1 MELTNSIKK
10 NINRSDSQR
19 ISFFEYLYV
28 FVLIIYAGHANT
40 FVEYL
45 VVTENPVGVFLPII
59 LSGILAIKWN
69 IIFDKQFYLLLFCF
83 FIYFIA
89 ISIKYQ
95 EFRLNLLLINFW
107 RFIIVYTSVKALKFN
122 LFRIFEYLL
131 YCLAIIGLLMWS
143 VQSILGGNSLLNYF
157 SNILSNDSF
166 SFVSG
171 GGLTTIF
178 YSVQPTSSSLLF
190 ENLPPRNCGFAWE
203 PGGFAVYLSMAIFIN
218 LFITNTDSK
227 GKIRFWVLLLALIST
242 QSTTG
247 YAIFT
252 IIMLF
257 YYLNKKMNIVLL
269 ILPIIITAS
278 IFIFSLPFMSNKIIS
293 LVNETSAIDL
303 IVENSIGMETQET
316 PQRFTSFMIAIR
328 DFINNPILGTGSFK
342 EESWTYKIGA
352 NISPISGIGNLL
364 AQHGIIGLLFFIILS
379 IKTSFLF
386 SKYFRFKGDFLM
398 FFIILFISISY
409 SIIFFPLVMCFW
421 MFAFFEPLKASP
433 K

>member
-45 VVTENPVGVFLPII
+45 VVMENPVGVFLPIV
-59 LSGILAIKWN
+59 LSVILATKWN
-69 IIFDKQFYLLLFCF
+69 IIFNKQFYLLIFGF
-83 FIYFIA
+83 FIYFMA
-89 ISIKYQ
+89 ISIKYK
-95 EFRLNLLLINFW
+95 EIHPNLLLLNLWTF
-107 RFIIVYTSVKALKFN
+107 FIVYASVKALKFN
-122 LFRIFEYLL
+122 LFRIYEYLL
-131 YCLAIIGLLMWS
+131 YGLSIIGLLMWIL
-143 VQSILGGNSLLNYF
+143 QTILGGDSLFNYF
-157 SNILSNDSF
+157 SSILSNDSF
-166 SFVSG
+166 SYVSG
-171 GGLTTIF
+171 RGLTAII
-178 YSVQPTSSSLLF
+178 YSVQPTSASLLF
-190 ENLPPRNCGFAWE
+190 NYLPPRNCGFAWE
-203 PGGFAVYLSMAIFIN
+203 PGGFAVYLCLAIFIN
-218 LFITNTDSK
+218 LFVANPDPK

-257 YYLNKKMNIVLL
+257 YYLNKKLNIVLL

-293 LVNETSAIDL
+293 LVNETNEIDL
-303 IVENSIGMETQET
+303 IVAESIGIETQEA

-328 DFINNPILGTGSFK
+328 DFYNNPILGLGSFK
-342 EESWTYKIGA
+342 EESWTSKIGA
-352 NISPISGIGNLL
+352 NISPITGIGNLL
-364 AQHGIIGLLFFIILS
+364 ANYGIIGFLFFIILS

-386 SKYFRFKGDFLM
+386 SKYFSFKGNLLI

-409 SIIFFPLVMCFW
+409 SIILFPLVMCFW
-421 MFAFFEPLKASP
+421 MFAFFEPLNTSP